1 MKNSFSSRKSEH
13 SIEYTLIY
21 LNATCFAMPG
31 NITVRIYILS
41 HWNFKFYGIKRK
53 YFTRNMSGIG
63 TAQALSHDYSRF
75 GYSLD
80 KELLCDFAK

>member
-1 MKNSFSSRKSEH
+1 
-13 SIEYTLIY
+13 
-21 LNATCFAMPG
+21 
-31 NITVRIYILS
+31 
-41 HWNFKFYGIKRK
+41 
-53 YFTRNMSGIG
+53 MSGIG